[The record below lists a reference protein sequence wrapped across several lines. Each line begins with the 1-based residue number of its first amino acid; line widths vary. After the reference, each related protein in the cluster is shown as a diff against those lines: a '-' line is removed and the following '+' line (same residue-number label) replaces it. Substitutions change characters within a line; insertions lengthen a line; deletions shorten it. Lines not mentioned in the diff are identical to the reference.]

1 MNADAILFKDSTGK
15 EVSFEDLLKVIYE
28 NSIEKK
34 ESLLQTVEHVK
45 PLIRSLPDAVTIL
58 PYLTDLQQASIKN
71 DEQLIKLAAIAQ
83 RSILK
88 TKAPKFNIEQD
99 FGLSAEDRKALLEQ
113 AKRVSVPGASA
124 SGD

>member
-1 MNADAILFKDSTGK
+1 MNSDVILFKDDNGK

-28 NSIEKK
+28 NSIDKK
-34 ESLLQTVEHVK
+34 ESLLQTVDHVK
-45 PLIRSLPDAVTIL
+45 PLIQTLSDAVTIL
-58 PYLTDLQQASIKN
+58 PYLTDLQNSSIKN